1 MSDREEFLQ
10 LYPVDKVWGSDE
22 MLNDPLVARRC
33 GSTDILDAK
42 KMRTLFMDYPD
53 SGRRYKLRFNVSGC
67 DPKSV
72 RVSTDGDRIV
82 VRATRYEED
91 GGADGREYC
100 RKIQK
105 PKDVDH
111 TRFKAFDGRE
121 YCRKIQKPKDVDH
134 TRFKAYLSCTAARY
148 RSPRTSTTPG
158 SRRTSHRTRCS
169 SWRRPFHRPA
179 STYERSVSY
188 IGWTGTG
195 PPFRRFAIQLR
206 CLWPPDGIGQA
217 IIFLP
222 CVFYLLLLFLA

>member
-1 MSDREEFLQ
+1 MLCREEFLQ

-53 SGRRYKLRFNVSGC
+53 SGRRYKLRFNVAGC

-82 VRATRYEED
+82 VRATRYDDEA
-91 GGADGREYC
+91 GGGGGGGGGGEGREYC

-111 TRFKAFDGRE
+111 TK
-121 YCRKIQKPKDVDH
+121 
-134 TRFKAYLSCTAARY
+134 FKAYLSSDSVLVVEAPVPPSSLNLRKVKVGF
-148 RSPRTSTTPG
+148 RF
-158 SRRTSHRTRCS
+158 TR
-169 SWRRPFHRPA
+169 
-179 STYERSVSY
+179 
-188 IGWTGTG
+188 
-195 PPFRRFAIQLR
+195 QLH
-206 CLWPPDGIGQA
+206 LSIA
-217 IIFLP
+217 TNIF
-222 CVFYLLLLFLA
+222 

>member
-111 TRFKAFDGRE
+111 TRFKA
-121 YCRKIQKPKDVDH
+121 
-134 TRFKAYLSCTAARY
+134 YLSSDSVLVVEAPVPPSSLNLRKV
-148 RSPRTSTTPG
+148 G
-158 SRRTSHRTRCS
+158 LIHRMDG
-169 SWRRPFHRPA
+169 HRPTIPKVRYSA
-179 STYERSVSY
+179 
-188 IGWTGTG
+188 
-195 PPFRRFAIQLR
+195 P
-206 CLWPPDGIGQA
+206 
-217 IIFLP
+217 
-222 CVFYLLLLFLA
+222 LFMAA

>member
-1 MSDREEFLQ
+1 VRESVTQSDADVVVDREEFLQ

-82 VRATRYEED
+82 VRATRYED
-91 GGADGREYC
+91 DSGSGREYC

-111 TRFKAFDGRE
+111 TK
-121 YCRKIQKPKDVDH
+121 
-134 TRFKAYLSCTAARY
+134 FKAYLSSDSVLVVEAPVPPSSLNLRKA
-148 RSPRTSTTPG
+148 SSI
-158 SRRTSHRTRCS
+158 SRRNT
-169 SWRRPFHRPA
+169 A
-179 STYERSVSY
+179 ST
-188 IGWTGTG
+188 
-195 PPFRRFAIQLR
+195 
-206 CLWPPDGIGQA
+206 
-217 IIFLP
+217 FL
-222 CVFYLLLLFLA
+222 

>member
-1 MSDREEFLQ
+1 MSVSRVGDVVVDREEFLQ

-82 VRATRYEED
+82 VRATRYDDD
-91 GGADGREYC
+91 GGGGGGREYC

-111 TRFKAFDGRE
+111 TK
-121 YCRKIQKPKDVDH
+121 
-134 TRFKAYLSCTAARY
+134 FKAYLSSDSVLVVEAPVPPSSLNLRKV
-148 RSPRTSTTPG
+148 G
-158 SRRTSHRTRCS
+158 FTSHRNT
-169 SWRRPFHRPA
+169 
-179 STYERSVSY
+179 T
-188 IGWTGTG
+188 
-195 PPFRRFAIQLR
+195 
-206 CLWPPDGIGQA
+206 
-217 IIFLP
+217 
-222 CVFYLLLLFLA
+222 